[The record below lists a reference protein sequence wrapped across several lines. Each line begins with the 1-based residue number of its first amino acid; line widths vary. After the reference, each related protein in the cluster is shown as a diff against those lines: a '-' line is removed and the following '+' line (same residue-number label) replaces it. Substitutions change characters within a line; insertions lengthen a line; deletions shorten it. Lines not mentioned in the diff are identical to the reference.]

1 VAFRNRI
8 DKSGVGIMKTG
19 TDVVYTGLYS
29 SDCCLVEAELKEGK
43 SFPRCPQCM
52 KLAVWMDVSL
62 DPDYK
67 AA

>member
-1 VAFRNRI
+1 
-8 DKSGVGIMKTG
+8 MKTG